1 MSENPDFKKISFACF
16 ALMATGVSL
25 NMGLPSL
32 IKNDDDSDANNMTK
46 SWLISVQ
53 TTTLITIALFILSV
67 SSFVFGNY
75 LASLPI
81 LFITLIK
88 IFKIGQ
94 LHYYKKQLT
103 TFALPDMFTNFETA
117 SNGLFILMIMFL
129 YKYSIAAFSRTEQ
142 AKSTPIMRILLIILS
157 LIYCIINFGIIRTIL
172 HNYITEG

>member
-81 LFITLIK
+81 LFI
-88 IFKIGQ
+88 
-94 LHYYKKQLT
+94 H
-103 TFALPDMFTNFETA
+103 
-117 SNGLFILMIMFL
+117 
-129 YKYSIAAFSRTEQ
+129 
-142 AKSTPIMRILLIILS
+142 
-157 LIYCIINFGIIRTIL
+157 
-172 HNYITEG
+172 

>member
-32 IKNDDDSDANNMTK
+32 IKNNDDNDANNMTK

-53 TTTLITIALFILSV
+53 STTLMTIALFILSV
-67 SSFVFGNY
+67 SSFAFGNY

-88 IFKIGQ
+88 I
-94 LHYYKKQLT
+94 L
-103 TFALPDMFTNFETA
+103 
-117 SNGLFILMIMFL
+117 
-129 YKYSIAAFSRTEQ
+129 
-142 AKSTPIMRILLIILS
+142 
-157 LIYCIINFGIIRTIL
+157 
-172 HNYITEG
+172 